1 MQNKILI
8 VDDDPLGIA
17 TLESILHGQGYTIT
31 SAQNGKAAL
40 KVANEIMPDLIL
52 LDVMMPGMNGFEVC
66 QRLRATPKL
75 AEVPIIILTALDDRA
90 SRLQGIEAGA
100 DDFLTKPAD
109 RQELRLRVKTI
120 LRLDRYRTLL
130 TQRENL
136 RQMAERVVTAQ
147 EEERKRL
154 SRELHDD
161 LGQVLVAHIL
171 KLKNLQIE
179 LPLQKETKLR
189 NELGA
194 LIEDANA
201 IINRMRQIAQA
212 MRPALLDTLGL
223 VSALETH
230 SKEFGLRTKLPVTF
244 EADGEIPK
252 LSDVYSITLYRTLQ
266 ETLTNIIKHSNA
278 SQVWVEL
285 NIDEQDIILTVQDN
299 GIGFVEADVSSP
311 TGLGI
316 SSLRERLALVGGEL
330 LINSSFSNGTIIS
343 ARLPLEEMTQV
354 EITV

>member
-8 VDDDPLGIA
+8 VDDDVFGIA
-17 TLESILHGQGYTIT
+17 TLESILDGQGYQIA
-31 SAQNGKAAL
+31 SAQNGNAAL
-40 KVANEIMPDLIL
+40 QLADEIMPDLIL

-66 QRLRATPKL
+66 KRLRTTPRL

-161 LGQVLVAHIL
+161 LGQVLVAHLL
-171 KLKNLQIE
+171 KLKNLQM
-179 LPLQKETKLR
+179 LAQTK
-189 NELGA
+189 NELNE
-194 LIEDANA
+194 LIDDTNQ
-201 IINRMRQIAQA
+201 IISRMRQIAQDI
-212 MRPALLDTLGL
+212 RPPLLDTLGF
-223 VSALETH
+223 VSAMQTH
-230 SKEFGLRTKLPVTF
+230 SNEFGLRSNLQVRF
-244 EADGEIPK
+244 EADEDIPK

-266 ETLTNIIKHSNA
+266 ESLTNIIKHANA
-278 SQVWVEL
+278 NQVWVEL
-285 NIDEQDIILTVQDN
+285 NADEQNVTLTVQDN
-299 GIGFVEADVSSP
+299 GVGFADKEEVFKN
-311 TGLGI
+311 GIGI
-316 SSLRERLALVGGEL
+316 SSLRERLELVGGEL
-330 LINSSFSNGTIIS
+330 FINSSPTKGTIIS
-343 ARLPLEEMTQV
+343 ARLPREEMAT
-354 EITV
+354 I

>member
-8 VDDDPLGIA
+8 VDDDAFGIA
-17 TLESILHGQGYTIT
+17 TLESILDGQGYLIQ
-31 SAQNGKAAL
+31 SAQHGDAAL
-40 KVANEIMPDLIL
+40 KLANEIMPDLIL

-66 QRLRATPKL
+66 KRLRATPRL

-161 LGQVLVAHIL
+161 LGQVLVAHLL
-171 KLKNLQIE
+171 KLKNLQM
-179 LPLQKETKLR
+179 LAQTK
-189 NELGA
+189 NELNE
-194 LIEDANA
+194 LIDDTNQ
-201 IINRMRQIAQA
+201 IISRMRQIAQDI
-212 MRPALLDTLGL
+212 RPPLLDTLGF
-223 VSALETH
+223 VSAMQTH
-230 SKEFGLRTKLPVTF
+230 SNEFGLRTNLQVRF
-244 EADGEIPK
+244 EADEDIPK

-266 ETLTNIIKHSNA
+266 ESLTNIIKHANA
-278 SQVWVEL
+278 NQVWVEL
-285 NIDEQDIILTVQDN
+285 NADEQNVTLTVQDN
-299 GIGFVEADVSSP
+299 GVGFADKEEIFKN
-311 TGLGI
+311 GIGI
-316 SSLRERLALVGGEL
+316 SSLRERLELVGGEL
-330 LINSSFSNGTIIS
+330 FINSSPTKGTIIS
-343 ARLPLEEMTQV
+343 ARLPREEMAT
-354 EITV
+354 I

>member
-1 MQNKILI
+1 MTTQSKILI

-17 TLESILHGQGYTIT
+17 TLESMFHNQGFEI
-31 SAQNGKAAL
+31 SQAQNGMNAL
-40 KVANEIMPDLIL
+40 KMAEQIMPDLIL
-52 LDVMMPGMNGFEVC
+52 LDVMMPGMDGFEVC
-66 QRLRATPKL
+66 RRLRATPKL

-100 DDFLTKPAD
+100 DDFLTKPID

-136 RQMAERVVTAQ
+136 RQMAERVVSAQ

-161 LGQVLVAHIL
+161 LGQALIAHIL
-171 KLKNLQIE
+171 KLKNLQSQTNLTTE
-179 LPLQKETKLR
+179 FDK
-189 NELGA
+189 
-194 LIEDANA
+194 LIEDANH
-201 IINRMRQIAQA
+201 IINRMRQIAQD

-230 SKEFGLRTKLPVTF
+230 SKEFGSRSNLPVTF
-244 EADGEIPK
+244 EADSDIPK
-252 LSDVYSITLYRTLQ
+252 LSDVHSITLYRILQ

-278 SQVWVEL
+278 TQVWVDL
-285 NIDEQDIILTVQDN
+285 NVDNKNIILTVQDN
-299 GIGFVEADVSSP
+299 GIGFVSTSQN
-311 TGLGI
+311 GMGI
-316 SSLRERLALVGGEL
+316 SNLRERLALVGGAL
-330 LINSSFSNGTIIS
+330 TITSALSKGTIVS
-343 ARLPLEEMTQV
+343 ASLPLEESTQM
-354 EITV
+354 ELER